1 MIADKYKPTTQK
13 SLFHKDINN
22 HIRKWIKMIE
32 DYAEDKKS
40 VKNILFLHGP
50 VGCSKTVTVECL
62 FKSYNVIEI
71 DSDMLRSADKISD
84 CLQSIVGFNE
94 ITLSNID
101 KWNHKNKRDKSNVV
115 FIDNLELCDRGIES
129 FIDTLHN
136 KNNINVPIILVCNNS
151 KFRDMFANNVNCTF
165 IEFKKPSL
173 LELTKLSNEISKAE
187 HLDLKKDQI
196 KKIIEFS
203 EYDIRQLL
211 FLLEQWTL
219 SKQISV
225 SFEDFINSVQVK
237 HTDKDLYEKM
247 KYLFD
252 YNKKFDIEETFII
265 ASSEPQTLSC
275 SIYQNYLTLNTP
287 VLDKQK
293 NIDLLSNYSSIMDC
307 ISVSNI
313 IHNDIYE
320 HQNWE
325 LYNDYIFS
333 STVLPSYYLKKN
345 TKILFDEKYLVKP
358 TLETLETL
366 ETDIYD
372 KNKQKL
378 YYKQFTPYKDIS
390 YNFLNSYE
398 EVKKVSKLNLYSKV
412 LKSTGLIASPHT
424 ISDAT
429 NCFIIVKMFVN
440 CIEKLNDYF
449 IKNKR
454 GKNTTKKEK
463 LDLCDNI
470 TLDSVKTALN
480 ILVDNV
486 YHYKLFEIDT
496 DDFLIK
502 KSKYK
507 TNDDIKQDVQNVDLR
522 VLKRFLNIFTIDDK
536 HKTFKSHIETS
547 IQYKILQRLVE
558 DHQQQKDKLSNDIN
572 NILTEDLDKIWNLS

>member
-1 MIADKYKPTTQK
+1 MIADKYKPVTQK
-13 SLFHKDINN
+13 SLFHKDIIN

-50 VGCSKTVTVECL
+50 VGSSKTVTVECL
-62 FKSYNVIEI
+62 FKGYNVIEI

-84 CLQSIVGFNE
+84 CLQSIVGFNS
-94 ITLSNID
+94 ITLANID

-129 FIDTLHN
+129 FIDMLHN
-136 KNNINVPIILVCNNS
+136 KNNINVPVILVCNNS
-151 KFRDMFANNVNCTF
+151 KFRDIFANYNNCTF

-187 HLDLKKDQI
+187 HLDLTKEQI
-196 KKIIEFS
+196 KKIIEHT

-211 FLLEQWTL
+211 FLLEQWLL

-225 SFEDFINSVQVK
+225 PFEDFVNSIQVK
-237 HTDKDLYEKM
+237 HTDKDLCEKM
-247 KYLFD
+247 EYLFNP
-252 YNKKFDIEETFII
+252 NKKFNIEETFII

-275 SIYQNYLTLNTP
+275 SIYQNYLTLNTS

-293 NIDLLSNYSSIMDC
+293 NIDLLCNYSNIMDC
-307 ISVSNI
+307 ISASNI

-320 HQNWE
+320 NQNWD
-325 LYNDYIFS
+325 LYNHYTFS
-333 STVLPSYYLKKN
+333 STVFPSYYLKKN
-345 TKILFDEKYLVKP
+345 TQILFDE
-358 TLETLETL
+358 TLPE
-366 ETDIYD
+366 
-372 KNKQKL
+372 KQKL
-378 YYKQFTPYKDIS
+378 YYQQFGPYKDIS

-412 LKSTGLIASPHT
+412 LKSNGLTISPYT
-424 ISDAT
+424 ISDPT
-429 NCFIIVKMFVN
+429 NCFIIVKMLVD
-440 CIEKLNDYF
+440 CIENLNDYF

-470 TLDSVKTALN
+470 TSDSVKTALN
-480 ILVDNV
+480 TLVNNV
-486 YHYKLFEIDT
+486 YHYKLFEIDI

-507 TNDDIKQDVQNVDLR
+507 TNDDIKQDVQKVDLR
-522 VLKRFLNIFTIDDK
+522 VLKRFLNIFTMDDK

-558 DHQQQKDKLSNDIN
+558 DHQQQQQDKLSHDIN
-572 NILTEDLDKIWNLS
+572 HILTEDLDKIWNLS

>member
-1 MIADKYKPTTQK
+1 MITGKYKPVTQK
-13 SLFHKDINN
+13 SLFHKDIIN

-40 VKNILFLHGP
+40 VKNILFLYGP
-50 VGCSKTVTVECL
+50 VGSSKTVTVECL
-62 FKSYNVIEI
+62 FKGYNVIEI

-84 CLQSIVGFNE
+84 CLQSIVGFNS
-94 ITLSNID
+94 ITLANID

-136 KNNINVPIILVCNNS
+136 KNNVNVPIILVCNNS
-151 KFRDMFANNVNCTF
+151 KFRDIFVNYNNCTF
-165 IEFKKPSL
+165 IQFKKPSL
-173 LELTKLSNEISKAE
+173 LELTKLSNEISKGE

-196 KKIIEFS
+196 KKIIEHS

-211 FLLEQWTL
+211 FLLEQWLL
-219 SKQISV
+219 SKQIFI
-225 SFEDFINSVQVK
+225 SFEDFINSIQVK
-237 HTDKDLYEKM
+237 NTDKDLSEKM
-247 KYLFD
+247 EYLFNH
-252 YNKKFDIEETFII
+252 NKKFNIEETFII
-265 ASSEPQTLSC
+265 ASSEPQTLSF

-293 NIDLLSNYSSIMDC
+293 NIELLSNYSSIMDC

-313 IHNDIYE
+313 IHNAIYE
-320 HQNWE
+320 HQNWD
-325 LYNDYIFS
+325 LYNDYSFY
-333 STVLPSYYLKKN
+333 STVFPSYYLKKN
-345 TKILFDEKYLVKP
+345 TKILFDETSLD
-358 TLETLETL
+358 TLDTLDTL
-366 ETDIYD
+366 D
-372 KNKQKL
+372 KLDTPVVEKEKL
-378 YYKQFTPYKDIS
+378 YYQQFSPYKDIS

-412 LKSTGLIASPHT
+412 LKSNGLMISPYT
-424 ISDAT
+424 ISDPT
-429 NCFIIVKMFVN
+429 NCFIIVKMLVD
-440 CIEKLNDYF
+440 CIENLNEYF

-480 ILVDNV
+480 TLVNNV
-486 YHYKLFEIDT
+486 YYYKLFEIDT

-502 KSKYK
+502 KYKYK
-507 TNDDIKQDVQNVDLR
+507 TNYDIKQDVQKVDLR
-522 VLKRFLNIFTIDDK
+522 VLKRFLNIFTMDDK

-558 DHQQQKDKLSNDIN
+558 DCEQQDKLSNDIN
-572 NILTEDLDKIWNLS
+572 NILTEDLDKIWNLT

>member
-13 SLFHKDINN
+13 SLFHKDIIN
-22 HIRKWIKMIE
+22 HIRKWIKMID
-32 DYAEDKKS
+32 DYADDKKS
-40 VKNILFLHGP
+40 VKNILFLYGP

-62 FKSYNVIEI
+62 FKAYNVIEI
-71 DSDMLRSADKISD
+71 DSDMLRSSDKISD
-84 CLQSIVGFNE
+84 ILQSIVGFNE
-94 ITLSNID
+94 ITLANID

-115 FIDNLELCDRGIES
+115 FIDNLELCDRGIEN

-151 KFRDMFANNVNCTF
+151 KFRDIFANYNNCTF

-187 HLDLKKDQI
+187 SLSLTKDQI
-196 KKIIEFS
+196 KKIIEHS

-211 FLLEQWTL
+211 FLLEQWLL
-219 SKQISV
+219 SKQIYV
-225 SFEDFINSVQVK
+225 PFEDFINSIQVK
-237 HTDKDLYEKM
+237 HTDKDLSEKM
-247 KYLFD
+247 EYLFN
-252 YNKKFDIEETFII
+252 YNKKFDIIETFTL

-275 SIYQNYLTLNTP
+275 SIYQNYLSLDKP

-293 NIDLLSNYSSIMDC
+293 NIDLLSNYSNIMDC

-320 HQNWE
+320 HQNWD

-345 TKILFDEKYLVKP
+345 TKILFDENFKTP
-358 TLETLETL
+358 ETSDTHK
-366 ETDIYD
+366 TSDIHKTSD
-372 KNKQKL
+372 ADKQKL
-378 YYKQFTPYKDIS
+378 YYQQFTPYKDIS

-398 EVKKVSKLNLYSKV
+398 EVKKVSKVNLYSKV
-412 LKSTGLIASPHT
+412 LKSDGLIVSPYT
-424 ISDAT
+424 ILEPT
-429 NCFIIVKMFVN
+429 NCFIIVKMLIN
-440 CIEKLNDYF
+440 CIENLNEYF
-449 IKNKR
+449 TKNKR

-463 LDLCDNI
+463 LDLCENI
-470 TLDSVKTALN
+470 TSDSVKRSLDT
-480 ILVDNV
+480 LVDNV
-486 YHYKLFEIDT
+486 YHYKLFEINT
-496 DDFLIK
+496 DDFLIN

-507 TNDDIKQDVQNVDLR
+507 TNDDIKKDVQKVDLR
-522 VLKRFLNIFTIDDK
+522 VLKRFLNIFTMDDK

-558 DHQQQKDKLSNDIN
+558 DCEQQDKLSHDIN
-572 NILTEDLDKIWNLS
+572 NILTEDLDKIWNLT

>member
-1 MIADKYKPTTQK
+1 MIVDKYKPTTQK
-13 SLFHKDINN
+13 SLFHKDIIN

-40 VKNILFLHGP
+40 VKNILFLYGP

-62 FKSYNVIEI
+62 FKGYNVIEI
-71 DSDMLRSADKISD
+71 DSDMLRSVDKISD

-94 ITLSNID
+94 MTLANID

-151 KFRDMFANNVNCTF
+151 KFRDMFVNNVNCTF

-173 LELTKLSNEISKAE
+173 LELTKLSNEICKVE

-225 SFEDFINSVQVK
+225 SFEDFINTVQVK
-237 HTDKDLYEKM
+237 HTDKDIFEKM
-247 KYLFD
+247 EFLFN
-252 YNKKFDIEETFII
+252 YKKKFDILETFII

-275 SIYQNYLTLNTP
+275 SIYQNYLTLNKP

-293 NIDLLSNYSSIMDC
+293 NIELLSNYSSIMDC

-320 HQNWE
+320 RQNWD
-325 LYNDYIFS
+325 LYNYYTFS

-345 TKILFDEKYLVKP
+345 TKILFDEKYLVEP
-358 TLETLETL
+358 SSL
-366 ETDIYD
+366 ETDTDD
-372 KNKQKL
+372 KNNQKL
-378 YYKQFTPYKDIS
+378 YYQQFAPYKDIS

-412 LKSTGLIASPHT
+412 LKSNDLMISPHT
-424 ISDAT
+424 ISDPT
-429 NCFIIVKMFVN
+429 NCFIIVKMLVN
-440 CIEKLNDYF
+440 CIENLNEYF

-470 TLDSVKTALN
+470 TLDSVKTSLET
-480 ILVDNV
+480 LVDNV

-496 DDFLIK
+496 HDFLIK

-507 TNDDIKQDVQNVDLR
+507 TKDDIKQDVQKVDLR
-522 VLKRFLNIFTIDDK
+522 VLKRFLNIFTMDDK

-558 DHQQQKDKLSNDIN
+558 DCEQHQDKLSHNIN

>member
-13 SLFHKDINN
+13 SLFHKDLIN

-32 DYAEDKKS
+32 DYAETKKS
-40 VKNILFLHGP
+40 VKNILFLYGP

-62 FKSYNVIEI
+62 FKGYNVIEI

-94 ITLSNID
+94 MTLANID

-151 KFRDMFANNVNCTF
+151 KFRDMFVNYNNCTF

-225 SFEDFINSVQVK
+225 SFEDFINTVQVK
-237 HTDKDLYEKM
+237 HTDKDIFEKM
-247 KYLFD
+247 EFLFN
-252 YNKKFDIEETFII
+252 YKKKFDILETFII

-275 SIYQNYLTLNTP
+275 SIYQNYLTLNKP

-293 NIDLLSNYSSIMDC
+293 NIELLSNYSSIMDC

-320 HQNWE
+320 RQNWD
-325 LYNDYIFS
+325 LYNYYTFS

-345 TKILFDEKYLVKP
+345 TKILFDEKYLVEP
-358 TLETLETL
+358 SSL
-366 ETDIYD
+366 ETDTDD
-372 KNKQKL
+372 KNNQKL
-378 YYKQFTPYKDIS
+378 YYQQFAPYKDIS

-412 LKSTGLIASPHT
+412 LKSNGLMISPYT
-424 ISDAT
+424 ISDPT
-429 NCFIIVKMFVN
+429 NCFIIVKMLVN
-440 CIEKLNDYF
+440 CIENLNEYF

-470 TLDSVKTALN
+470 TLDSVKRALKT
-480 ILVDNV
+480 LVDNV

-496 DDFLIK
+496 DNFLIK

-507 TNDDIKQDVQNVDLR
+507 TNDDIKQDVQTVDLR
-522 VLKRFLNIFTIDDK
+522 VLKRFLNIFTMDDK

-558 DHQQQKDKLSNDIN
+558 DCEQHQDKLSHNIN
-572 NILTEDLDKIWNLS
+572 NILTEDLDKIWNLI